1 VDGDLLQL
9 VVLVEPPELA
19 VGEGVADSDR
29 SHGREGGL
37 YRGGQRGE
45 ERKRSERMN
54 GNLIAGSGVVGGR
67 CGLAWRLDGG
77 FVGAE
82 AWWVGALRSGP
93 RVNAM
98 ILADMP
104 VSVCRGLRSESRS
117 GSRDPGKLDSTPV
130 FF

>member
-45 ERKRSERMN
+45 ERNRSE
-54 GNLIAGSGVVGGR
+54 
-67 CGLAWRLDGG
+67 
-77 FVGAE
+77 
-82 AWWVGALRSGP
+82 
-93 RVNAM
+93 
-98 ILADMP
+98 
-104 VSVCRGLRSESRS
+104 
-117 GSRDPGKLDSTPV
+117 
-130 FF
+130 

>member
-45 ERKRSERMN
+45 ERKRGEESEW
-54 GNLIAGSGVVGGR
+54 GLD
-67 CGLAWRLDGG
+67 CG
-77 FVGAE
+77 
-82 AWWVGALRSGP
+82 
-93 RVNAM
+93 
-98 ILADMP
+98 
-104 VSVCRGLRSESRS
+104 
-117 GSRDPGKLDSTPV
+117 
-130 FF
+130 